1 MVSLMEGNVCSCEG
15 KGAQML
21 RVPEDMNALWI
32 LGYLQAK
39 GILMFGKFL
48 CCFFM
53 VLLMLTVCSVS
64 L

>member
-21 RVPEDMNALWI
+21 RVTEEMNALQI

-39 GILMFGKFL
+39 GISVFGKFL
-48 CCFFM
+48 CCSIT
-53 VLLMLTVCSVS
+53 VVLMLTVCSV
-64 L
+64 